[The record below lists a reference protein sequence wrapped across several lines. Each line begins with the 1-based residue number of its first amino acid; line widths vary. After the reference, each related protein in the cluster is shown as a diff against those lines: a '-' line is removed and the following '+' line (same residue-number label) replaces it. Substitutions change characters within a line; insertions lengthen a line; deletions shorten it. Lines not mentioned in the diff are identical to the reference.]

1 MPVLLVFLP
10 ANLIVPASLTL
21 LLLCMVHQ
29 FKTFTSVTA
38 EPLSK
43 LVLEINN
50 SCSKKEKKSYTGVWQ
65 CLFTES
71 SSFSTV
77 DSWQRDTPF

>member
-1 MPVLLVFLP
+1 MP
-10 ANLIVPASLTL
+10 
-21 LLLCMVHQ
+21 HQ

-43 LVLEINN
+43 LVLQINILAP
-50 SCSKKEKKSYTGVWQ
+50 ERKKSYTGVWQ

-71 SSFSTV
+71 SSSSIV
-77 DSWQRDTPF
+77 DSWQSDTPF